1 MTDRSII
8 GCIGLFICFI
18 LFWIFR
24 YMENKDK
31 ISREQ
36 WLSTF
41 VFLISIHV
49 FVFII
54 PFTSNDLNV

>member
-1 MTDRSII
+1 MTNRIII
-8 GCIGLFICFI
+8 GSIGLCICFV

-24 YMENKDK
+24 YMENHHK

-49 FVFII
+49 FIFII
-54 PFTSNDLNV
+54 PFTSNHFM